1 MSSRPEQEEP
11 IEEIE
16 EGEIMSEEEEEFE
29 DEDEGIVLS
38 DDEYEINDDDDEDNM
53 DIAGLMTSLLATPDG
68 DTVCSAIVNLCFQ
81 LETQNKILI
90 KMLSRMHPQKSA

>member
-11 IEEIE
+11 IEETE
-16 EGEIMSEEEEEFE
+16 EGEIMSEEGEFE
-29 DEDEGIVLS
+29 DDDEEIILS

-68 DTVCSAIVNLCFQ
+68 DTVCSALVNLCFQ

>member
-16 EGEIMSEEEEEFE
+16 EGEIMSEEEDIDDEE
-29 DEDEGIVLS
+29 IMLS

-90 KMLSRMHPQKSA
+90 KMLSRMHPPKSA

>member
-16 EGEIMSEEEEEFE
+16 EGEIMSEEEEFE
-29 DEDEGIVLS
+29 DEDGEIILS

-90 KMLSRMHPQKSA
+90 KMLSRMHPQK

>member
-11 IEEIE
+11 IEETE
-16 EGEIMSEEEEEFE
+16 EGEIMSEEGEFE
-29 DEDEGIVLS
+29 DDDEEIILS

>member
-16 EGEIMSEEEEEFE
+16 EGEIMSEEEDIDDEE
-29 DEDEGIVLS
+29 IILS

>member
-16 EGEIMSEEEEEFE
+16 EGEIMSEEEDEFE
-29 DEDEGIVLS
+29 EEEITLS

-68 DTVCSAIVNLCFQ
+68 DTVCSALVNLCFQ

-90 KMLSRMHPQKSA
+90 KMLSRMHPQK

>member
-1 MSSRPEQEEP
+1 
-11 IEEIE
+11 
-16 EGEIMSEEEEEFE
+16 MSEEEEEFE
-29 DEDEGIVLS
+29 DEDEEILLS
-38 DDEYEINDDDDEDNM
+38 DDEYEINDDGDEDNM

>member
-11 IEEIE
+11 IEETE
-16 EGEIMSEEEEEFE
+16 EGEIISEEGEFE
-29 DEDEGIVLS
+29 DDDEEIILS

-68 DTVCSAIVNLCFQ
+68 DTVCSALVNLCFQ

-90 KMLSRMHPQKSA
+90 KMLSRMQPPKSA

>member
-11 IEEIE
+11 IEEPE
-16 EGEIMSEEEEEFE
+16 EGEIMSEEE
-29 DEDEGIVLS
+29 DEDVLLT
-38 DDEYEINDDDDEDNM
+38 DDEYEINDDDDDEDNM
-53 DIAGLMTSLLATPDG
+53 DLAGLMTSLLATPDG
-68 DTVCSAIVNLCFQ
+68 DTVCSALVNLCFQ